1 MRKLTV
7 LSAFLLSTMLYACN
21 NNTPQ
26 EKATNEMEKTEE
38 KALDAANDARKASEN
53 ATTKDMEKIIYSNMA
68 AANEAIAKISIPAL
82 ANDKAKELCT
92 DLGKS
97 IVDRINARTT
107 EEIMDSQK
115 DIVED
120 RSDVEKALREKKISA
135 ADKDSI
141 LKYADDCIAAAR
153 ETL

>member
-7 LSAFLLSTMLYACN
+7 LSAFLLGIMLYACN

-68 AANEAIAKISIPAL
+68 AANEAIAKISMPAL
-82 ANDKAKELCT
+82 ANDKAKELCA

-115 DIVED
+115 DILED
-120 RSDVEKALREKKISA
+120 RSDVEKALREKKISV
-135 ADKDSI
+135 ADKDGI

-153 ETL
+153 ATL